1 MASPVDDRAL
11 PERVWI
17 QVVTTQPVVASG
29 IVALLEGRHGALLIT
44 TDGPLD
50 AEPEVV
56 FYDVIGLHEG
66 DGSDLDY
73 WVAHTSSIVVAVARD
88 LRPDLGAEAFARG
101 AIAAISLGATA
112 EDFLEVIEAALTGHI
127 ADSRVAQDA
136 EEGSRLGKDVGLTH
150 READVIG
157 LIVRGRS
164 NREIGEEMYL
174 STNTVKSYI
183 RSAYRKM
190 GVGSRSQAVTWGV
203 QRGFPLGTAGE
214 PTSAERE
221 AQSPSW

>member
-1 MASPVDDRAL
+1 MASPVDDRAV

-29 IVALLEGRHGALLIT
+29 IEALLQGRRDARLIT

-50 AEPEVV
+50 AEPDVV

-66 DGSDLDY
+66 DGSDLDH

-88 LRPDLGAEAFARG
+88 LRPDLAAEAFARG

-136 EEGSRLGKDVGLTH
+136 EESSRLGLEAGLTH

-164 NREIGEEMYL
+164 NREIGEEMFL
-174 STNTVKSYI
+174 STNTVKGYI

-190 GVGSRSQAVTWGV
+190 EVASRSQAVTWGL
-203 QRGFPLGTAGE
+203 QHGFPLASPGD
-214 PTSAERE
+214 PTGSVASR
-221 AQSPSW
+221 PSRS